1 MKQKIIL
8 SILFILST
16 VISISATTYEY
27 KRDLREGA
35 RGKWIN
41 LRKHL
46 NSGVRLEKELVK
58 VDNQIDKKV
67 KEIQEIEELL
77 FSIEQ
82 YKVENNIR

>member
-8 SILFILST
+8 LTTFLLTTAITLT
-16 VISISATTYEY
+16 ANTYEY

-35 RGKWIN
+35 RGKWVN

-46 NSGVRLEKELVK
+46 NSGIRLEKELVK

-77 FSIEQ
+77 FRIEQ
-82 YKVENNIR
+82 YKVENNL